1 MKVPRQEIR
10 RSHRIEV
17 KLPFRYRRIA
27 QKIVLPEVHS
37 GTIRDIGYHGM
48 LLEVDEEL
56 PLYSEIKLDFDLPL
70 VDYLAANVYAKVV
83 GLKKGKDGRIRA
95 GVEFTVV
102 PPETNTKIQL
112 FVQLLIFTNL
122 S

>member
-1 MKVPRQEIR
+1 
-10 RSHRIEV
+10 
-17 KLPFRYRRIA
+17 
-27 QKIVLPEVHS
+27 
-37 GTIRDIGYHGM
+37 M
-48 LLEVDEEL
+48 LLDVDGGL

-70 VDYLAANVYAKVV
+70 VDYQATNVYAKVV
-83 GLKKGKDGRIRA
+83 GLKKGKDGRNRA

-112 FVQLLIFTNL
+112 FVQLLIFTSL

>member
-1 MKVPRQEIR
+1 M
-10 RSHRIEV
+10 
-17 KLPFRYRRIA
+17 Y
-27 QKIVLPEVHS
+27 
-37 GTIRDIGYHGM
+37 T
-48 LLEVDEEL
+48 
-56 PLYSEIKLDFDLPL
+56 EIKLDFDLPL
-70 VDYLAANVYAKVV
+70 VDYQATNVYAKVV
-83 GLKKGKDGRIRA
+83 GQKKTKNGHTRS

>member
-1 MKVPRQEIR
+1 M
-10 RSHRIEV
+10 
-17 KLPFRYRRIA
+17 KLPFRYRRIEH
-27 QKIVLPEVHS
+27 KIVLPEAHS

-48 LLEVDEEL
+48 LLELESDL

-70 VDYLAANVYAKVV
+70 VDYQATNVYAKVV
-83 GLKKGKDGRIRA
+83 GVKKSKDGRKRL

>member
-17 KLPFRYRRIA
+17 NLPFRYRRIEH
-27 QKIVLPEVHS
+27 KIVLPEVRS

-48 LLEVDEEL
+48 LLEADGEL

-70 VDYLAANVYAKVV
+70 VDYQATNVYAKVV
-83 GLKKGKDGRIRA
+83 GVKKSRDGRNRV

-102 PPETNTKIQL
+102 PPETNAKIQL